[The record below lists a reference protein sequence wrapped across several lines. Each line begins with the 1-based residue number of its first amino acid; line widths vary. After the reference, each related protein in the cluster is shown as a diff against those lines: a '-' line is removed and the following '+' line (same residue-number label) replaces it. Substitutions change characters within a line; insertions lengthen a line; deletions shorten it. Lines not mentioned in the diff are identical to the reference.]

1 MKQEEPL
8 RVEQM
13 LKNVP
18 SGEVTIV
25 RHFAPAEGRTLL
37 TDQFS
42 TQTSGKGRVE
52 TYALFP
58 GIEASYHVFLAS
70 QIAFHHE
77 AYASM
82 LELFHCRSGRV
93 GWNMRGGTAIYLGA
107 GDMTAH
113 STVCCADSDMMFPLG
128 YVEGISFSV
137 DLQCLAAN
145 CPDIVAEAGVDPA
158 KLQSIFCADKPVA
171 IPACPELDSI
181 FASLYA
187 VRSEILSP
195 YLKLKIQE
203 LLIYLND
210 FQPDR
215 KVLTQYFS
223 QQTELIKE
231 IHQLLTEHLD
241 QRFTIEE
248 LSKRYSINTSTLK
261 EVFKAVYGLPIAS
274 YMKEYRVRQAMKL
287 LRETNITIAD
297 VAAQVGYETQGKFS
311 NAFKDITQMLPS
323 EYRKMQVSLITPP

>member
-1 MKQEEPL
+1 MKQEESFH
-8 RVEQM
+8 VEQI

-18 SGEVTIV
+18 SGELTVV
-25 RHFAPAEGRTLL
+25 RHFASSQGRTLL

-42 TQTSGKGRVE
+42 AKTFGKGKVE

-58 GIEASYHVFLAS
+58 GIEASYNVFLAS
-70 QIAFHHE
+70 QIAFHHD
-77 AYASM
+77 ASTSM

-128 YVEGISFSV
+128 YIEGISFSV
-137 DLQCLAAN
+137 DLQCLATN
-145 CPDIVAEAGVDPA
+145 CPAIVEEAGVDPA
-158 KLQSIFCADKPVA
+158 KLQSKFCTDKPVA
-171 IPACPELDSI
+171 ISACPELDRI
-181 FASLYA
+181 FASLYS
-187 VRSEILSP
+187 VRSEIFSP
-195 YLKLKIQE
+195 YLKLKVQE
-203 LLIYLND
+203 LLIYLNN
-210 FQPDR
+210 FQPNR

-231 IHQLLTEHLD
+231 IHQLLTEHLN
-241 QRFTIEE
+241 QRFTIED
-248 LSKRYSINTSTLK
+248 LSKRYLINTSTLK

-297 VAAQVGYETQGKFS
+297 IAAQVGYETQGKFS
-311 NAFKDITQMLPS
+311 NAFKDVTQMLPS
-323 EYRKMQVSLITPP
+323 EYRKIQYGK

>member
-1 MKQEEPL
+1 MKQEEIFHI
-8 RVEQM
+8 EQI

-18 SGEVTIV
+18 SGALTIV
-25 RHFAPAEGRTLL
+25 RHSASAQGRTLL
-37 TDQFS
+37 TNQFS
-42 TQTSGKGRVE
+42 AKTSGKGKVE

-58 GIEASYHVFLAS
+58 GIEASYTVFLAS
-70 QIAFHHE
+70 QIVFHHD
-77 AYASM
+77 ASASM
-82 LELFHCRSGRV
+82 LELFHCRNGRV
-93 GWNMRGGTAIYLGA
+93 GWNMRGGTAIYLGG

-137 DLQCLAAN
+137 DLQCLATN
-145 CPDIVAEAGVDPA
+145 CPDIVREAGVDPA
-158 KLQSIFCADKPVA
+158 KLQSIFCTDKPIA
-171 IPACPELDSI
+171 ISACPELDRI
-181 FASLYA
+181 FTSLYS
-187 VRSEILSP
+187 VRSEILYP
-195 YLKLKIQE
+195 YLKLKVQE

-210 FQPDR
+210 FQPNR

-241 QRFTIEE
+241 QRFTIED
-248 LSKRYSINTSTLK
+248 LSKRYLINTSTLK

-274 YMKEYRVRQAMKL
+274 YMKEYRVRHAMKL
-287 LRETNITIAD
+287 LRDTNITIAD
-297 VAAQVGYETQGKFS
+297 IAAQVGYETPGKFS

-323 EYRKMQVSLITPP
+323 EYRKIQYGK